1 MLAAGVL
8 KSATLRGP
16 AQSHAGP
23 ATARGSRTDHKP
35 ASRCQAHTQSGLV
48 SPETAHVLRC
58 DRGPLCGTCDT
69 VDPVQGLQ
77 HPWDSGF
84 PLGARKRETRK
95 EDLCLVQIR
104 PPAGQTLLHPLN
116 T

>member
-84 PLGARKRETRK
+84 PLGARKRVRHERRTSAWSKYGPWQGRHSST
-95 EDLCLVQIR
+95 
-104 PPAGQTLLHPLN
+104 P
-116 T
+116 